1 VSYPYAGHDG
11 PDDSG
16 AVETVDEATEPTEAS
31 LLSVLEVGNRLHQR
45 VAEVL
50 GSVRLSHPAYQ
61 VLAHLQTG
69 TGRSDVDRLAR
80 LLRRPV
86 GELSRVV
93 GGLAGQG
100 LVLVSPD
107 RGNGVPAQV
116 TLTPPGSARAL
127 EGRMQIDIVLLDFAA
142 RFGAA
147 ERTTLRRLL
156 GKVAG

>member
-1 VSYPYAGHDG
+1 MFYPYAGHDD

-50 GSVRLSHPAYQ
+50 GSVGLSHPAYQ
-61 VLAHLQTG
+61 VLAHLRTG
-69 TGRSDVDRLAR
+69 TGRSDIDRLAR

-86 GELSRVV
+86 GELSLVV

-107 RGNGVPAQV
+107 GGNGVPAQV
-116 TLTPPGSARAL
+116 TLTPLGSARAL